1 MCDRETWS
9 PFGTV
14 TKPVLTGATETP
26 VLATEAACEILR
38 APGGDSSAADDLE
51 ANLAQAQ
58 AAAAAALGD

>member
-1 MCDRETWS
+1 
-9 PFGTV
+9 
-14 TKPVLTGATETP
+14 LTGATETP